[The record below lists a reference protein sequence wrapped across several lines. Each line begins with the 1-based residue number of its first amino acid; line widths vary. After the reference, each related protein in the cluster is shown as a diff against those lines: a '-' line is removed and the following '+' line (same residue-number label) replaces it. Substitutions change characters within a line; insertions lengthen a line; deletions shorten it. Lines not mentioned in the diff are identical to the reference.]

1 MRIFRQLNYTDRL
14 RIESMLRNGYS
25 KKKIADVMRVNLSTI
40 YRELKRGSYEAM
52 KPNLEK
58 VMRYSPDIAEEKYQT
73 NLRAKGPELKI
84 GKDHKL
90 AAHIENK
97 IQNEHYSPDAVLGEI
112 RAKELKFSTS
122 ICKVTLYSYISKGV
136 FLHLTNEKLP
146 ERGKRKN
153 KYRVVRARRAPR
165 GESIE
170 LRPKEVET
178 REEFGHWEM
187 DSVIGSKKTNS
198 KNCLVVLTERKTRN
212 ELIFKVQDHSASEV
226 VRCLDALQSK
236 WGDLFSKI
244 FKTITVDNGTE
255 FADAAGMERCQTDPE
270 QKRTKMYYCHPYSS
284 YERGSNEVANRLI
297 RRFVPKGTSL
307 DDKTHEEIQWIED
320 WMNGYP
326 RKILGYQCAQKLFE
340 MEVNKLKTEI
350 NFAPA
355 G

>member
-1 MRIFRQLNYTDRL
+1 MLNK
-14 RIESMLRNGYS
+14 GCS
-25 KKKIADVMRVNLSTI
+25 KQKIADVLRVSLSTI
-40 YRELKRGSYEAM
+40 YRELKKGEYEAL
-52 KPNLEK
+52 KSNLETEI
-58 VMRYSPDIAEEKYQT
+58 RYSPELAEEKYQA

-97 IQNEHYSPDAVLGEI
+97 IVNEHYSPDAVLGEI
-112 RAKELKFSTS
+112 RAKGLKFVTS
-122 ICKVTLYSYISKGV
+122 ICKVTLYSYITKGV
-136 FLHLTNEKLP
+136 FLNVTNEKLP
-146 ERGKRKN
+146 EHGKRK
-153 KYRVVRARRAPR
+153 KQYREVRAKRAPR

-170 LRPKEVET
+170 HRPKEIET

-187 DSVIGSKKTNS
+187 DSVVGSKKKNS

-236 WGDLFSKI
+236 WGELFDGI

-255 FADAAGMERCQTDPE
+255 FADADGMERCLFDPE

-340 MEVNKLKTEI
+340 LEVNKLKAEI
-350 NFAPA
+350 NFVPA